1 MIDYALRL
9 GVDKPIQN
17 RTVTLRKGEKGNA
30 RLTMHVYQVA
40 EELDLTLYDVAL
52 CVMPHGYELPCSVL
66 NGEVVYEVEETLTA
80 IEGDCRAYLRLSYDE
95 TDVITTQT
103 FDIEVMG
110 GIA

>member
-1 MIDYALRL
+1 MIEYALRL

-17 RTVTLRKGEKGNA
+17 RAVTLRKGEKGNA
-30 RLTMHVYQVA
+30 RLTMHVYQAA

-66 NGEVVYEVEETLTA
+66 NGEVDETLTA

-95 TDVITTQT
+95 TDVITTQA
-103 FDIEVMG
+103 FDIEVME

>member
-1 MIDYALRL
+1 MIEYALRL

-17 RTVTLRKGEKGNA
+17 RAVTLRKGEKGNA
-30 RLTMHVYQVA
+30 RLTMHVYQGT

-66 NGEVVYEVEETLTA
+66 NGDVVYEVEDTLTA
-80 IEGDCRAYLRLSYDE
+80 REGGCKAYLRLSYDE

-103 FDIEVMG
+103 FEIEVME